1 MRLIVNGQEKDT
13 NTTTIQELINE
24 LGIGEK
30 IIAAA
35 VNMNVIKKDIWSE
48 FKLNENDK
56 IEFLEFVGGG

>member
-1 MRLIVNGQEKDT
+1 MRLIVNGQEKEINT
-13 NTTTIQELINE
+13 NTIQDLIDE